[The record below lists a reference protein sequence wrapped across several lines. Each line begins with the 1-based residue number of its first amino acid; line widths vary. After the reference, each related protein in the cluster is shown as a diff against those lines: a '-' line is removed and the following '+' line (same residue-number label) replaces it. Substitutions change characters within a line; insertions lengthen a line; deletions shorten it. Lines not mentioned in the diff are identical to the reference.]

1 MRFLLQLLDYYQACV
16 TYYHQGFD
24 LCNDFDEFFKN
35 ISEDLNVLRGDYQQ
49 LEKVMQNRHMS
60 VNRYCDSNT
69 NSSSHNVE
77 GYLFKKKSKGF
88 KTWCRRWF
96 YLSDNQ
102 LVYRWVHS
110 MLVCICMFW
119 LVFIFCSFLLIS
131 PISRLHHFFD
141 ILYSYCVYSL
151 LLLLLWL
158 IVIDCCA
165 VRWSDLDSHSRK
177 RSNEDSFSVMEEDL
191 RICTVRPVNE
201 GDRRFCF
208 EVISPT
214 KWVELTAKVKSR
226 T

>member
-1 MRFLLQLLDYYQACV
+1 MTSYSRYTLYRCVCVCVCMQCAFSVLSYIAVSLIAVESGATRSVVLVGCEVLLEAGLSCVFKLYQYNLENIKILYLICWCTNVFILLFDVRSLLQLLDYYQACV

-110 MLVCICMFW
+110 MLVCICMF
-119 LVFIFCSFLLIS
+119 
-131 PISRLHHFFD
+131 
-141 ILYSYCVYSL
+141 
-151 LLLLLWL
+151 
-158 IVIDCCA
+158 
-165 VRWSDLDSHSRK
+165 
-177 RSNEDSFSVMEEDL
+177 
-191 RICTVRPVNE
+191 
-201 GDRRFCF
+201 
-208 EVISPT
+208 
-214 KWVELTAKVKSR
+214 
-226 T
+226 